1 MNILPYIFVLLAAML
16 WGTVG
21 TTQTFLREGISP
33 IAVAGVRSAIG
44 GGVLLIAVL
53 IMRKINFKKWSWK
66 WTVFAALTIALFQ
79 CLFFTSVRYT
89 GVAVGTVV
97 TIGSSPVFS
106 GIIEWL
112 LFKRRPNRVWGI
124 ATLLAIIGCILLFVT
139 RGDTTIHPLGI
150 LLALC
155 AGSMF
160 ALYTN
165 CSKKLTER
173 EETLPS
179 VAMTFTLCALFL
191 LPFSGSGVFWVL
203 EGQNLWPM
211 LFMGLFA
218 TSLAYIFYLAGLEKI
233 SSSSAV
239 TLSLAEPLTAALLG
253 VFLVGEYLSPMS
265 WMGVLLLL
273 GGILVLTI
281 GSRKTVKYLKDA
293 SSQ

>member
-1 MNILPYIFVLLAAML
+1 LLAAML

-191 LPFSGSGVFWVL
+191 LPFSGSGVSWVL

-211 LFMGLFA
+211 LFMGFFA

>member
-1 MNILPYIFVLLAAML
+1 
-16 WGTVG
+16 
-21 TTQTFLREGISP
+21 
-33 IAVAGVRSAIG
+33 
-44 GGVLLIAVL
+44 
-53 IMRKINFKKWSWK
+53 MRKINFKKWSWK

-191 LPFSGSGVFWVL
+191 LPFSGSGVSWVL

>member
-1 MNILPYIFVLLAAML
+1 VLLAAML

-191 LPFSGSGVFWVL
+191 LPFSGSGVSWVL